1 MLRKGVKLLIKKMVD
16 YKKALVAILENTL
29 ENVNAGNTNITEEE
43 ASVIIDHLTMLN
55 KGVATVS
62 KAYACEHV
70 LHITSNKFDYLVR
83 KGIIPHGRKRLGF
96 NELSWVLKD
105 LDEEDLFEIMKDFH
119 ERLAGKHFNEPYAI
133 YQVSQMY
140 HTNNKGVKID
150 TPLFSIENAKKIYD
164 RRIRPLNKDV
174 TMWDV
179 YVALNAQYHD
189 NIDLYEKWFSNA
201 NDSEIEEKIIEAT
214 IANWFEDEDASSDKV
229 WEYFR
234 VI

>member
-1 MLRKGVKLLIKKMVD
+1 MANFKHKVFLLIAKWIP
-16 YKKALVAILENTL
+16 VAVAAGILINNTL
-29 ENVNAGNTNITEEE
+29 AMLDVKDVILDLFDITVGSSL
-43 ASVIIDHLTMLN
+43 AFVIMM
-55 KGVATVS
+55 
-62 KAYACEHV
+62 YACSYV
-70 LHITSNKFDYLVR
+70 
-83 KGIIPHGRKRLGF
+83 
-96 NELSWVLKD
+96 
-105 LDEEDLFEIMKDFH
+105 
-119 ERLAGKHFNEPYAI
+119 
-133 YQVSQMY
+133 
-140 HTNNKGVKID
+140 
-150 TPLFSIENAKKIYD
+150 IENAKKIYD

>member
-105 LDEEDLFEIMKDFH
+105 LDEAK
-119 ERLAGKHFNEPYAI
+119 R
-133 YQVSQMY
+133 
-140 HTNNKGVKID
+140 
-150 TPLFSIENAKKIYD
+150 KKIYD

>member
-1 MLRKGVKLLIKKMVD
+1 MKMIDTETGHEMVEVS
-16 YKKALVAILENTL
+16 AL
-29 ENVNAGNTNITEEE
+29 
-43 ASVIIDHLTMLN
+43 
-55 KGVATVS
+55 
-62 KAYACEHV
+62 
-70 LHITSNKFDYLVR
+70 
-83 KGIIPHGRKRLGF
+83 
-96 NELSWVLKD
+96 
-105 LDEEDLFEIMKDFH
+105 
-119 ERLAGKHFNEPYAI
+119 

-140 HTNNKGVKID
+140 HTNNKGIKID
-150 TPLFSIENAKKIYD
+150 APLFSIEATKKIYD

>member
-1 MLRKGVKLLIKKMVD
+1 MANFKHKVFLLIAKWIP
-16 YKKALVAILENTL
+16 VAVAAGIL
-29 ENVNAGNTNITEEE
+29 I
-43 ASVIIDHLTMLN
+43 
-55 KGVATVS
+55 
-62 KAYACEHV
+62 
-70 LHITSNKFDYLVR
+70 
-83 KGIIPHGRKRLGF
+83 
-96 NELSWVLKD
+96 
-105 LDEEDLFEIMKDFH
+105 
-119 ERLAGKHFNEPYAI
+119 
-133 YQVSQMY
+133 
-140 HTNNKGVKID
+140 NN
-150 TPLFSIENAKKIYD
+150 

>member
-1 MLRKGVKLLIKKMVD
+1 MANFKHKVFLLIAKWIP
-16 YKKALVAILENTL
+16 VAVAAGILINNTL
-29 ENVNAGNTNITEEE
+29 A
-43 ASVIIDHLTMLN
+43 M
-55 KGVATVS
+55 
-62 KAYACEHV
+62 
-70 LHITSNKFDYLVR
+70 
-83 KGIIPHGRKRLGF
+83 
-96 NELSWVLKD
+96 
-105 LDEEDLFEIMKDFH
+105 
-119 ERLAGKHFNEPYAI
+119 LAGKHFNEPYAI

-179 YVALNAQYHD
+179 YVVLNAQYHD